1 MVATNSIDVVI
12 TWVDGLD
19 KEWLKEKQKY
29 NPSIDVDESAARYR
43 DYGTLKYVLRSI
55 EKFAPWVRNVFL
67 VTNGQIPSWLN
78 AEHPK
83 LCLVKH
89 SDYMPKEYLP
99 TFSSH
104 PIEWCLHRIDGLSEN
119 FIYFNDDML
128 LASPVEPKDFFKN
141 NLPRDILGLGIT
153 SPISFFSSIPFNNM
167 LFLNRHFS
175 IKKVFKS
182 NISKFLNLKY
192 GKWTI
197 FNLLFATRKC
207 IYGMYNPH
215 IALALKKSYF
225 DFLWELD
232 PILLDETCKNKFR
245 SKTDVSIWLVRYWQ
259 LLTGNFEPR
268 SINFGHY
275 FDLHHFLNDP
285 KSIKAVQRGKYKCI
299 CLNDTNAEGF
309 DFFNEQQKL
318 IEIMDG
324 FLGEKSLFEK

>member
-207 IYGMYNPH
+207 IYGMYNHH
-215 IALALKKSYF
+215 IALDLKK
-225 DFLWELD
+225 
-232 PILLDETCKNKFR
+232 
-245 SKTDVSIWLVRYWQ
+245 
-259 LLTGNFEPR
+259 
-268 SINFGHY
+268 
-275 FDLHHFLNDP
+275 
-285 KSIKAVQRGKYKCI
+285 
-299 CLNDTNAEGF
+299 
-309 DFFNEQQKL
+309 
-318 IEIMDG
+318 
-324 FLGEKSLFEK
+324 